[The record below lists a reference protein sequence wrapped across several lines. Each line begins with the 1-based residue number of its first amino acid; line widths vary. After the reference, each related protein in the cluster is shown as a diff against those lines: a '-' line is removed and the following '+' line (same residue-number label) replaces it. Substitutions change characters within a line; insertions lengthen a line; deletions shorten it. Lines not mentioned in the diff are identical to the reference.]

1 MEQSVKLD
9 SKRFMTAVLRLRLS
23 AKAESLP
30 APLEVA
36 DSFRGAYAE
45 HFQLVWRGLRRLG
58 VPESVLEDAVQDVF
72 LVVHRR
78 WADFEGRS
86 QLRTWIFGIAVRVA
100 KDYRR
105 AETRRNKRVQRL
117 TELCQAEPR
126 VALPSD
132 EAERREAHRVLHGAL
147 AKLSDEER
155 AVFVLAE
162 LEELGLR
169 EVCEALGL
177 QPRTCQRR
185 LRRARQIFEQAVVE
199 SAVTAPELNHD

>member
-1 MEQSVKLD
+1 
-9 SKRFMTAVLRLRLS
+9 MTAVLGLRLS
-23 AKAESLP
+23 AKTEPLP
-30 APLEVA
+30 APLEIA
-36 DSFRGAYAE
+36 DSFRRAYAE
-45 HFQLVWRGLRRLG
+45 HFPLVWRGLRRLG
-58 VPESVLEDAVQDVF
+58 VPESVIEDAVQDVF

-78 WADFEGRS
+78 WAEFEGRS

-105 AETRRNKRVQRL
+105 AETRRSKRVQRL
-117 TELCQAEPR
+117 TELWEAEPR

-132 EAERREAHRVLHGAL
+132 EAERREAHRVLQRAL

-185 LRRARQIFEQAVVE
+185 LRKARRIFEQAVVD
-199 SAVTAPELNHD
+199 STVTAPELNHD

>member
-1 MEQSVKLD
+1 
-9 SKRFMTAVLRLRLS
+9 MTAVLRLKLP

-30 APLEVA
+30 ASPEVA
-36 DSFRGAYAE
+36 DSFRCAYAE

-58 VPESVLEDAVQDVF
+58 VPESLVDDAVQDVF

-86 QLRTWIFGIAVRVA
+86 QLRTWIYGIAARVA

-105 AETRRNKRVQRL
+105 AEARRNKRVQRL
-117 TELCQAEPR
+117 TELCEAEPR

-132 EAERREAHRVLHGAL
+132 EAERRDAHRVLHGAL

-169 EVCEALGL
+169 EVCVALGL

-185 LRRARQIFEQAVVE
+185 LRKARRIFEQAVVD
-199 SAVTAPELNHD
+199 STVAAPELNHD

>member
-1 MEQSVKLD
+1 
-9 SKRFMTAVLRLRLS
+9 MTAVLGLRLS
-23 AKAESLP
+23 AKTEPLP
-30 APLEVA
+30 APLEIA
-36 DSFRGAYAE
+36 ESFRRAYAE
-45 HFQLVWRGLRRLG
+45 HFPLVWRGLRRLG
-58 VPESVLEDAVQDVF
+58 VPESVIEDAVQDVF

-78 WADFEGRS
+78 WAEFEGRS

-117 TELCQAEPR
+117 TELWEAEPR

-132 EAERREAHRVLHGAL
+132 EAERREAHRVLQRAL

-185 LRRARQIFEQAVVE
+185 LRKARRIFEQAVVD
-199 SAVTAPELNHD
+199 STVTAPELNHD